1 MKKTGIYLGISV
13 FVFIFGQIYEYFSHG
28 VYSNYMIFA
37 FLIPFAGLFILWI
50 LNNLIFKIEI
60 SYFVLLPW
68 KCGTA
73 TLTAGSLYK
82 GILEIYGTSTTFE
95 IFYLIT
101 GIAFCIL
108 AAFIMATGKGKVNKD
123 CELNF

>member
-13 FVFIFGQIYEYFSHG
+13 FVYIFGQIYEYFSHG

-37 FLIPFAGLFILWI
+37 FLIPFAGLFLPSL
-50 LNNLIFKIEI
+50 LNKLIFKKEI
-60 SYFVLLPW
+60 SDTASLPW
-68 KCGTA
+68 NCGIA
-73 TLTAGSLYK
+73 TLTAGALYK

-108 AAFIMATGKGKVNKD
+108 AAFVMATGKRNANKD
-123 CELNF
+123 CELNS